1 MKLDLSVGRGTKTLL
16 LGSPGSGKTYS
27 INTLIKAGLEVAVII
42 TDPDGDVTLLDAVR
56 NLNLPR
62 NKLHLRYISAAA
74 SSWDALKDSARR
86 INLMDYKSLT
96 EIKAGIAKDK
106 YGQFLDLLDCLSNFR
121 SDDGVVL
128 GPVDSWGPER
138 ALVIDSLSGL
148 NMMAMA
154 LMIGGKPAA
163 HQGEWGVAMNAE
175 EQLIY
180 KLCADLK
187 CFFVLTSHLDKEMD
201 EVLGKPQFMAA
212 ALGRKLAPKLPRLFS
227 DVILAY
233 REGDRFWWSTSA
245 VDVDLKTR
253 TLPLR
258 SKIDPDFGQIVE
270 AWRKR
275 NDN

>member
-1 MKLDLSVGRGTKTLL
+1 M
-16 LGSPGSGKTYS
+16 
-27 INTLIKAGLEVAVII
+27 
-42 TDPDGDVTLLDAVR
+42 TLLDAMR
-56 NLNLPR
+56 AHNLPME
-62 NKLHLRYISAAA
+62 KLHLKYISAAA
-74 SSWDALKDSARR
+74 SSWDALKDAARR
-86 INLMDYKSLT
+86 INIMDYKSLT
-96 EIKAGIAKDK
+96 EIKSGIAKEK
-106 YGQFLDLLDCLSNFR
+106 YGQFLDLLDCLSNFT
-121 SDDGVVL
+121 SDRGVNL
-128 GPVDSWGPER
+128 GPVDTWGPDR
-138 ALVIDSLSGL
+138 ALVVDSLSGL
-148 NMMAMA
+148 NMMAMN

-233 REGDRFWWSTSA
+233 REGDKFWWSTSA
-245 VDVDLKTR
+245 IDVDLKSR

-258 SKIDPDFGQIVE
+258 AKIDPDFGQIVE
-270 AWRKR
+270 SWRKR
-275 NDN
+275 NESTKNALR